1 MRSFDESDWVVLAV
15 SFDRYDTNVL
25 GTKGPRKMTVIV
37 PPVTDDGHV
46 MATTEEGMLER
57 VKGGEFGDCQ
67 KLHNKA
73 PRWNESLGAY
83 CLNFNGRVTLP
94 SVKNFQL
101 QLEGA
106 SDPNQVSLQFGK
118 TGDSTFT
125 MDYSFPLSPL
135 QAFQVRHAW
144 GMQLSQR
151 RTDCTLCCYYLCSR
165 HDRLACACIHR
176 CWFP

>member
-73 PRWNESLGAY
+73 PRWNESLGA
-83 CLNFNGRVTLP
+83 
-94 SVKNFQL
+94 
-101 QLEGA
+101 
-106 SDPNQVSLQFGK
+106 
-118 TGDSTFT
+118 
-125 MDYSFPLSPL
+125 
-135 QAFQVRHAW
+135 
-144 GMQLSQR
+144 
-151 RTDCTLCCYYLCSR
+151 
-165 HDRLACACIHR
+165 
-176 CWFP
+176 